1 MSLNPLSL
9 FRAMPGSIAQGM
21 IWGVMALGVYITFRL
36 LDFADLTVD
45 GSIATGAAVSVML
58 IRAGVSPI
66 ATLPIAF
73 LAGALAGMVTG
84 LLNTALGIPG
94 ILASILTQISLY
106 SINLNIMG
114 KANQPVSVDNYPL
127 VVSLRYVT
135 DGSVS
140 RLLFFLGMIVFLLAL
155 IAVMYWYFGTE
166 QGHAIRATGCNSNMA
181 RAQGIN
187 TNFIKVLALM
197 ISNGLVGL
205 CGALYGQFQGAS
217 DVNMGRGAIV
227 IGLAAVII
235 GEVLFGKF
243 ASKRK
248 LAFAFTLASVILG
261 AVIYYMVYQ
270 FVLWLKMPSEDMK
283 LFSAIVVAIFLAIP
297 YLKEKRTLSE
307 RSVKIMAYAL
317 EIQDIHKVFNRGTI
331 NEKVALNGVNLNLNP
346 GDFVTIIGGNGAG
359 KSTTL
364 NAIAGVWPIDSGKI
378 IIDGTDITSL
388 PEHKRAKYLGRVFQ
402 DPMTGTAA
410 TMDIE
415 ENMAIALRRGE
426 KRTLRWGVSRED
438 RELFREK
445 LQTLGL
451 GLEDRMTSKVGLLSG
466 GQRQA
471 ITLLMAALKQPKLL
485 LLDEHT
491 AALDPKT
498 AAKVLEISD
507 KIIAENQLTAM
518 MVTHNMKDA
527 IVHGNRL
534 IMMHE
539 GKVIYDVAGEEKK
552 NLQVKDLLAKFE
564 EVSGGEFANDRMML
578 A

>member
-94 ILASILTQISLY
+94 ILASILTQISLD

-297 YLKEKRTLSE
+297 YLKEKRTL
-307 RSVKIMAYAL
+307 RK
-317 EIQDIHKVFNRGTI
+317 
-331 NEKVALNGVNLNLNP
+331 
-346 GDFVTIIGGNGAG
+346 GA
-359 KSTTL
+359 
-364 NAIAGVWPIDSGKI
+364 
-378 IIDGTDITSL
+378 
-388 PEHKRAKYLGRVFQ
+388 
-402 DPMTGTAA
+402 
-410 TMDIE
+410 
-415 ENMAIALRRGE
+415 
-426 KRTLRWGVSRED
+426 
-438 RELFREK
+438 
-445 LQTLGL
+445 
-451 GLEDRMTSKVGLLSG
+451 SK
-466 GQRQA
+466 
-471 ITLLMAALKQPKLL
+471 
-485 LLDEHT
+485 
-491 AALDPKT
+491 
-498 AAKVLEISD
+498 
-507 KIIAENQLTAM
+507 
-518 MVTHNMKDA
+518 
-527 IVHGNRL
+527 
-534 IMMHE
+534 
-539 GKVIYDVAGEEKK
+539 
-552 NLQVKDLLAKFE
+552 
-564 EVSGGEFANDRMML
+564 
-578 A
+578 